1 MKTTP
6 LIFASANPHKIKEV
20 NALLSG
26 IHHVIGLTD
35 IGITQDIP
43 ETGNTIP
50 ENSYLKAR
58 FVADYLTQR
67 GDNWAVFADD
77 SGLEVEALDHA
88 PGVFSAR
95 YAGVPKNDEAN
106 NRKLLDALKQ
116 VTRRQARFVTVI
128 TLIREG
134 KVHSFEGEIKG
145 TIAYEARGSNGFG
158 YDPLFIP
165 QGYRSTFAELSAETK
180 NQISHRAMAVN
191 ALVKFLSSSS
201 I

>member
-77 SGLEVEALDHA
+77 SGLEVEALDNA

-106 NRKLLDALKQ
+106 NRKLLEALKQ

-191 ALVKFLSSSS
+191 ALVKFLTSSS